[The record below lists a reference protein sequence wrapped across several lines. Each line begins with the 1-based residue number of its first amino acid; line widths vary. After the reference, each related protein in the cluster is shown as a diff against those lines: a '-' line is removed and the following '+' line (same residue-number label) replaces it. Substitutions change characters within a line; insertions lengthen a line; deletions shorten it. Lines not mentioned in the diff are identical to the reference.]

1 MIKGERSSKTIC
13 SDLFLLKFNG
23 TLCCRKKKERRS
35 QSKKDVEIYPMK
47 QRHHT
52 SPDRDSE
59 SHDKLHRCD

>member
-1 MIKGERSSKTIC
+1 MV
-13 SDLFLLKFNG
+13 
-23 TLCCRKKKERRS
+23 LCVVGKRKREVDS
-35 QSKKDVEIYPMK
+35 GQSKKDVEIYPMK